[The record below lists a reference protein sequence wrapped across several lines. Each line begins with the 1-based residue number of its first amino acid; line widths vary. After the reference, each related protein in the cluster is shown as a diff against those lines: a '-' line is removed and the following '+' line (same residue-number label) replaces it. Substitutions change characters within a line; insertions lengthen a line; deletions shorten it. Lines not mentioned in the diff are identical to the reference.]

1 MSESLAGLDMPVLV
15 PTAVPISELRVVAT
29 GKASVGGS
37 DLEYWEDVSVA
48 PGGVAPPTWTVRT
61 LARRGCRPVG
71 NGGWTL
77 DTGVD
82 ATAGTA
88 VTSLLLEQI
97 PYGLRREE
105 THRRADEAGD
115 SARAIA
121 GRLRDPRTWA
131 RTTMDVDGHAFMLWV
146 HERAEGFAA
155 VADLGA
161 CLVAAHGRSRP
172 ATWTFTLLA
181 PAEAQVA
188 LGVGPD

>member
-1 MSESLAGLDMPVLV
+1 M
-15 PTAVPISELRVVAT
+15 
-29 GKASVGGS
+29 
-37 DLEYWEDVSVA
+37 
-48 PGGVAPPTWTVRT
+48 
-61 LARRGCRPVG
+61 
-71 NGGWTL
+71 
-77 DTGVD
+77 
-82 ATAGTA
+82 
-88 VTSLLLEQI
+88 TSLLLEQI